1 MQILMYTQCM
11 KSIMITGGAGF
22 IGMNASQRFASIG
35 WKVILVDNLS
45 RLGSTENLSQVK
57 DKYSQVDFIKLDI
70 RDFEG
75 IKNVVSKTKPN
86 VLLHLA
92 AQVAV
97 TQSLLNPRHDFEVN
111 TVGTLNVLEALRIFS
126 PETYLIYAST
136 NKVYGNL
143 EDLELFEGL
152 KRYTLKHDQHGIN
165 EKRNLDFHSPY
176 GCSKGAADQYV
187 LDYARN
193 YDLQTTVLRQSCIY
207 GPNQYGV
214 EDQGWVAW
222 FIIATILNQNI
233 TVFGNGKQ
241 VRDILHV
248 SDLISLYENLISK
261 PSLDTNVFNVGGG
274 PTNSLSLLELIDFL
288 KADLGVTPKFDFSSE
303 RLGDQKY
310 FVSDN
315 SLLSTIGWSPQIELS
330 TGIKDLYGWINK
342 NIQKIREARQ

>member
-1 MQILMYTQCM
+1 MYTQCM

>member
-1 MQILMYTQCM
+1 M

>member
-1 MQILMYTQCM
+1 MQILMYTQFM

-35 WKVILVDNLS
+35 WKVILVDDLS

-111 TVGTLNVLEALRIFS
+111 AVGTLNVLEALRIFS

-165 EKRNLDFHSPY
+165 EKRSLDFHSPY

-187 LDYARN
+187 LEYARN

-274 PTNSLSLLELIDFL
+274 PKNSLSLLELIDFL
-288 KADLGVTPKFDFSSE
+288 KADLGITPKFDFSSE

-330 TGIKDLYGWINK
+330 TGIKDLHGWIDK